1 MCPFGLDFNGH
12 IRKPLQCTY
21 IYIYTRRLMPP
32 FGRPRCLG
40 ISGYAW
46 HAWLRFKLCW
56 SKLWLLALKSIKM
69 SAVCFIRDVAAASGA
84 TMSQAPMPPLQIAP
98 KYGRV
103 LIFFFSQEYMKFQ
116 WYANQIE
123 KLVSP
128 TSQIWH
134 LLLNAIS
141 DLLIFGTTRCLRVR
155 EAEMLLNYPR
165 SPAERP

>member
-1 MCPFGLDFNGH
+1 MLTNSVFNETNKAL
-12 IRKPLQCTY
+12 IY

-103 LIFFFSQEYMKFQ
+103 LNNDFRKSTWSFNDMLTKLGSSYLRQAKFDTLSWTQ
-116 WYANQIE
+116 YQICWF
-123 KLVSP
+123 LGPQGAFVS
-128 TSQIWH
+128 TS
-134 LLLNAIS
+134 L
-141 DLLIFGTTRCLRVR
+141 RCW
-155 EAEMLLNYPR
+155 
-165 SPAERP
+165 